1 MSAAKHRADAVAD
14 QRPRCPWVELDKPD
28 YVAYHDTEW
37 GVPVHADRVMF
48 EYLTLEGAQAGLSWY
63 TVLRKREGYRAAF
76 ADFDIETVARFPA
89 RKIETLMA
97 NAGLVRNRQKLA
109 ATLGNA
115 RACLQLQAEFGSVCQ
130 YLWSFVDHAPQVNA
144 PRSRADFR
152 ATSPAS
158 DHMSRELKRRGFKFV
173 GSTIMYAFMQATG
186 LVNDHTH
193 DCFRQA
199 QLLKKAGKAG

>member
-199 QLLKKAGKAG
+199 QLVKKAGKAG

>member
-37 GVPVHADRVMF
+37 GVPVHDDRVMF

-97 NAGLVRNRQKLA
+97 NAGLVRNRQKLE

-199 QLLKKAGKAG
+199 QLVKKACKTG

>member
-1 MSAAKHRADAVAD
+1 MSAVKRRSDAVAD
-14 QRPRCPWVELDKPD
+14 QQPRCPWVELDKPD

-76 ADFDIETVARFPA
+76 ADFDIETVARFPTH
-89 RKIETLMA
+89 KIETLMA

-115 RACLQLQAEFGSVCQ
+115 RACLELQAEFGSVCQ

-158 DHMSRELKRRGFKFV
+158 DYMSRELKRRGFKFV

-199 QLLKKAGKAG
+199 QLLKKAG

>member
-1 MSAAKHRADAVAD
+1 MSAAKQRPDAVAD
-14 QRPRCPWVELDKPD
+14 EQPRCPWVELDKPD

-37 GVPVHADRVMF
+37 GVPVRDDRVMF

-63 TVLRKREGYRAAF
+63 TVLRKREGYREAF
-76 ADFDIETVARFPA
+76 ANFDIETVARFPA
-89 RKIETLMA
+89 SKIETLMA
-97 NAGLVRNRQKLA
+97 DAGLVRNRRKLE
-109 ATLGNA
+109 ATVGNA
-115 RACLQLQAEFGSVCQ
+115 RACLQLQAEFGGVCQ

-152 ATSPAS
+152 ATSPES

-199 QLLKKAGKAG
+199 QLVKKADRMR

>member
-1 MSAAKHRADAVAD
+1 MSAVKRRSDAVAD

-37 GVPVHADRVMF
+37 GVPVHDDRVMF

-76 ADFDIETVARFPA
+76 ADFDIETVARFPTH
-89 RKIETLMA
+89 KIETLMA
-97 NAGLVRNRQKLA
+97 NAGLVRNRQKLE

-115 RACLQLQAEFGSVCQ
+115 RACLELQAEFGSVCQ

-199 QLLKKAGKAG
+199 QLVKKAGKAG

>member
-1 MSAAKHRADAVAD
+1 MSAAKHRSDAVAD

-97 NAGLVRNRQKLA
+97 NAGLVRNRQKLE

-115 RACLQLQAEFGSVCQ
+115 RACLELQAEFGSVCQ

-158 DHMSRELKRRGFKFV
+158 DYMSRELKRRGFKFV

-186 LVNDHTH
+186 LVNDHTY

-199 QLLKKAGKAG
+199 QLVKKAGKTG

>member
-1 MSAAKHRADAVAD
+1 MSAAKHSRDAVAD
-14 QRPRCPWVELDKPD
+14 ERPRCPWVDLDKPD
-28 YVAYHDTEW
+28 YVAYHDSEW
-37 GVPVHADRVMF
+37 GVPVHDDRVMF

-63 TVLRKREGYRAAF
+63 TVLRKREGYRQAF
-76 ADFDIETVARFPA
+76 ANFDIAQVARFPTS
-89 RKIETLMA
+89 KIETLMA
-97 NAGLVRNRQKLA
+97 NAGLVRNRQKLES
-109 ATLGNA
+109 TLGNA

-130 YLWSFVDHAPQVNA
+130 FLWPFVDNAPQVNA
-144 PRSRADFR
+144 PRTRADFR
-152 ATSPAS
+152 ATSPES

-199 QLLKKAGKAG
+199 QLVKKADIAR

>member
-1 MSAAKHRADAVAD
+1 MSAAKRRSDAVAD

-199 QLLKKAGKAG
+199 QLVKKAGKAG

>member
-1 MSAAKHRADAVAD
+1 MSAANQRPDAVAD
-14 QRPRCPWVELDKPD
+14 ERPRCPWVELDKPD

-37 GVPVHADRVMF
+37 GVPVRDDRVMF

-63 TVLRKREGYRAAF
+63 TVLRKREGYREAF
-76 ADFDIETVARFPA
+76 ANFDIETVARFPA
-89 RKIETLMA
+89 SKIETLMA
-97 NAGLVRNRQKLA
+97 DAGLVRNRRKLE
-109 ATLGNA
+109 ATVGNA
-115 RACLQLQAEFGSVCQ
+115 RACLQLQAEFGGVCQ

-152 ATSPAS
+152 ATSPES

-199 QLLKKAGKAG
+199 QLVKKADRMR